1 MAGLEV
7 VLGRG
12 GEEGTSPGA
21 TGQSWPG
28 GLCAALGPPHE
39 ARECLERS
47 LLGRGGEG
55 KSREGAPTE
64 LLGEEKTQKQLILLA
79 ELFL

>member
-1 MAGLEV
+1 MASLEV

-12 GEEGTSPGA
+12 AEEGTSPGA

-39 ARECLERS
+39 ARECLEAS
-47 LLGRGGEG
+47 LLGR
-55 KSREGAPTE
+55 EGAREARRRGSHGAAGRRENPDAVNPA
-64 LLGEEKTQKQLILLA
+64 G
-79 ELFL
+79 